1 MKHFNWRKFL
11 PILAVLVLVTGMI
24 ALPAVVHSM
33 PTHADFG
40 DFAGDG
46 DYGGGGDWGGGD
58 YDYGGGD
65 YDYGGGDYDYGGS
78 SSDDD
83 GLDLFW
89 IFAYVF
95 SIFGWPGVV
104 VLIIVLLIGGKFL
117 LGGRNSGGSRPA
129 SHRPSQPAGA
139 QRTDASTLRSMAEYQ
154 QLDPQFSE
162 AEFREKLSNLYVRFQ
177 NSWQAKNMED
187 LRPYLTDAMYA
198 QFDRQLDAY
207 RQNHQ
212 TNHVER
218 ISVLGVTLRGWKQ
231 EGGNDEIVAE
241 LQTRIVDYV
250 TDDTTGQL
258 IRGSRAQEKF
268 MTYEWTLRRT
278 SGMLTSQTTGTTG
291 QTCPHCGA
299 HIDINHTAV
308 CEYCGSVLTT
318 DTFDWAVSSIK
329 GISQRTS

>member
-1 MKHFNWRKFL
+1 MKHFNWKKLL
-11 PILAVLVLVTGMI
+11 PLLAVLVFAIGII
-24 ALPAVVHSM
+24 ALPAAVNTL

-46 DYGGGGDWGGGD
+46 DYGGDWGGGD

-65 YDYGGGDYDYGGS
+65 YDYGGGSS
-78 SSDDD
+78 SSDD
-83 GLDLFW
+83 GFDLFW
-89 IFAYVF
+89 IFTIVYKL
-95 SIFGWPGVV
+95 FGIPGVIILAII
-104 VLIIVLLIGGKFL
+104 LIFF
-117 LGGRNSGGSRPA
+117 GRKLFGGSRNNQHPQQPRPA
-129 SHRPSQPAGA
+129 QPSGA
-139 QRTDASTLRSMAEYQ
+139 QRTDASTLRNMAEYQ

-198 QFDRQLDAY
+198 QFDRQLDNY

-231 EGGNDEIVAE
+231 ESGKDVIVAE
-241 LQTRIVDYV
+241 LRTRIVDYV
-250 TDDTTGQL
+250 TDDNNGQL

-268 MTYEWTLRRT
+268 MTYEWTLMRT
-278 SGMLTSQTTGTTG
+278 SGQTTDQTTGTTG

-318 DTFDWAVSSIK
+318 DTFDWVVTSIK
-329 GISQRTS
+329 GISQQTR

>member
-1 MKHFNWRKFL
+1 MKHFNWKKLL
-11 PILAVLVLVTGMI
+11 PILAAVVFVIGMI
-24 ALPAVVHSM
+24 ALPSIVHSM
-33 PTHADFG
+33 PIHADFG

-46 DYGGGGDWGGGD
+46 DYGGGDWGGGD

-65 YDYGGGDYDYGGS
+65 YDYGGGS
-78 SSDDD
+78 SSSSGNDSI
-83 GLDLFW
+83 LDYIFSFLF
-89 IFAYVF
+89 
-95 SIFGWPGVV
+95 SLLGWPG
-104 VLIIVLLIGGKFL
+104 LIILIIIIYFWQKKKG
-117 LGGRNSGGSRPA
+117 NIP
-129 SHRPSQPAGA
+129 PSQPSQPGGG

-198 QFDRQLDAY
+198 QFDRQLDNY

-212 TNHVER
+212 TNHIER
-218 ISVLGVTLRGWKQ
+218 IAVLGVTLRGWKQ
-231 EGGNDEIVAE
+231 ESGNDVIVAE

-250 TDDTTGQL
+250 TDDNNGQL

-278 SGMLTSQTTGTTG
+278 SGQTTGQTTGTTA

-299 HIDINHTAV
+299 QIDINHTAV

>member
-1 MKHFNWRKFL
+1 M
-11 PILAVLVLVTGMI
+11 LVVAIGII
-24 ALPAVVHSM
+24 ALPAAVNTL

-46 DYGGGGDWGGGD
+46 DYGGGD

-65 YDYGGGDYDYGGS
+65 YDYGGGDYDYGGG
-78 SSDDD
+78 SSDD
-83 GLDLFW
+83 GTDLFG
-89 IFAYVF
+89 IFTIF
-95 SIFGWPGVV
+95 FQIFGWPGVV
-104 VLIIVLLIGGKFL
+104 ILIIVLLLVSRGK
-117 LGGRNSGGSRPA
+117 
-129 SHRPSQPAGA
+129 RPSQPAGG
-139 QRTDASTLRSMAEYQ
+139 QRTDASTLRNMAEYQ

-198 QFDRQLDAY
+198 QFDRQLDQY

-231 EGGNDEIVAE
+231 ENGNDLIVAE

-250 TDDTTGQL
+250 TDDNTGQL
-258 IRGSRAQEKF
+258 IRGNRAQEKF
-268 MTYEWTLRRT
+268 MTYEWTLMRT
-278 SGMLTSQTTGTTG
+278 SGQVTGTTTGTTG
-291 QTCPHCGA
+291 QTCPYCGA

>member
-1 MKHFNWRKFL
+1 MKHFNWKKLL
-11 PILAVLVLVTGMI
+11 PLLAVLVFAIGII
-24 ALPAVVHSM
+24 ALPAAVNTL

-46 DYGGGGDWGGGD
+46 DYGGDWGGGD
-58 YDYGGGD
+58 YDYGGNDD
-65 YDYGGGDYDYGGS
+65 YSYSGGDS
-78 SSDDD
+78 STGNSFLD
-83 GLDLFW
+83 GVLLV
-89 IFAYVF
+89 IFSVF
-95 SIFGWPGVV
+95 SWPGV
-104 VLIIVLLIGGKFL
+104 ILLLVFLYFWNKKKGG
-117 LGGRNSGGSRPA
+117 NQ
-129 SHRPSQPAGA
+129 PSQPAGA
-139 QRTDASTLRSMAEYQ
+139 QRTDASTLRNMAEYQ

-198 QFDRQLDAY
+198 QFDRQLDNY

-231 EGGNDEIVAE
+231 ESGKDVIVAE
-241 LQTRIVDYV
+241 LRTRIVDYV
-250 TDDTTGQL
+250 TDDNTGQL

-329 GISQRTS
+329 GISQRTR